1 MTWTVLV
8 VAVSIQ
14 ARANLNF
21 TVSSLCSSLKMS
33 AEIEPWSHEMVNSH
47 GSEEEDHGV
56 GEGDGGGGGSG

>member
-14 ARANLNF
+14 ARANLKF
-21 TVSSLCSSLKMS
+21 TVSSLCFSLKMC
-33 AEIEPWSHEMVNSH
+33 ADLEPWSHEMTHMARMSLN
-47 GSEEEDHGV
+47 HGV